1 MYWWFSQERDFAQPK
16 KPSHSYYASLFGEV
30 DRHLDVTLACALIF
44 EDFVIPA
51 ADAVWPGFG
60 DLRHFSAADLGLE
73 VSEWE
78 PVHEARQLSEAVR
91 EDWRSDPV
99 LAGLLAGRPEPEVQM
114 ELHYAVADVLLAA
127 EYNAPVLCSD
137 GRRAVVRRLLDLGVV
152 AAQPGVLEAFSSETS
167 VSEMI
172 DSYTD
177 VVGLT
182 FAPDGIRAFADLKW
196 MSPLR
201 DYADGFQRVLNDPHV
216 RSVDDFY
223 AAIATALDSKSLA
236 ESVQGTF
243 KATGGVMD
251 IAGLVPGIGTA
262 AGLLGLGAAASAAAA
277 QKQVDRMR
285 WVELGGVVASA
296 RELVAVEA
304 EIRARGIR

>member
-1 MYWWFSQERDFAQPK
+1 MYWWFSQERDVAQPK

-30 DRHLDVTLACALIF
+30 DQHLNVALACALIF

-78 PVHEARQLSEAVR
+78 PVHEARRLSAALS

-99 LAGLLAGRPEPEVQM
+99 LAGLLARKSETEVQM

-152 AAQPGVLEAFSSETS
+152 AAQPGVLKAFSSDRS
-167 VSEMI
+167 VSEMV
-172 DSYTD
+172 DSYANL
-177 VVGLT
+177 VSLT

-201 DYADGFQRVLNDPHV
+201 EYADGFQRILNDPRV
-216 RSVDDFY
+216 RSVEDFY
-223 AAIATALDSKSLA
+223 EAIAVALESKSLA

-243 KATGGVMD
+243 KATGSVMD
-251 IAGLVPGIGTA
+251 IAGLVPGVGTV
-262 AGLLGLGAAASAAAA
+262 AGLVGIGAAASAAAA
-277 QKQVDRMR
+277 QKQADRFR
-285 WVELGGVVASA
+285 WVELGDVVASA
-296 RELVAVEA
+296 HNLLAVEA
-304 EIRARGIR
+304 KIRALGLR